1 MLFSKSNHLNLF
13 DEILKLNYLSEI
25 ESHSEFKFTTFL
37 GDSESD
43 SYDNLGFSKSLG
55 FDKVFIPLNSLNKNN
70 SINSDLKFNT
80 NGIQFTCY
88 KSHRDKKINYSILIK
103 HPVQTIN
110 QIV

>member
-55 FDKVFIPLNSLNKNN
+55 FDKVFIPLNSRNKNN

-80 NGIQFTCY
+80 NGIQLCPLNKRPFKPEGRCIS
-88 KSHRDKKINYSILIK
+88 KNRSEH
-103 HPVQTIN
+103 
-110 QIV
+110 